1 MVPHIVTPV
10 LMAVTPTPS
19 PSSHPTVQKPD
30 RVSLLEELALRA
42 GNASVKGEWA
52 FTYRLKSEEF
62 QERCT
67 LNDYVALMTVAWAFY
82 GVPEG
87 STYVLDGVRIE
98 GDYGWIDSHLENDAV
113 RMNLDTDG
121 DVEPEVIWRDGAW
134 VFYLSPQDMAK
145 ENLCSLDFGVDD
157 PTPTDTPAP
166 SSTAVSADLWYGVEV
181 ADENRCSPYAAAGY
195 PYSQSVEALIVDDMG
210 GIIYGPYTG
219 SYFASTRETDIE
231 HIVARSEAHDSGL
244 SAADAGT
251 RSRFASDLLNLTLA
265 SPTVNRHKK
274 SGKDAAEWMP
284 DLNECW
290 FANRV
295 VQVRQEYGLTIDR
308 TEANALAAVLSS
320 CSSFEMVVV
329 SASGQAAPTPSPV
342 QSSSVDIL
350 AMWDDY
356 GIGRISCAEAR
367 NHGIAPV
374 RRGHPAYPYMNDRNG
389 DGVVC
394 E

>member
-210 GIIYGPYTG
+210 GIVYGSLY
-219 SYFASTRETDIE
+219 RELF
-231 HIVARSEAHDSGL
+231 RQ
-244 SAADAGT
+244 
-251 RSRFASDLLNLTLA
+251 
-265 SPTVNRHKK
+265 HK
-274 SGKDAAEWMP
+274 
-284 DLNECW
+284 
-290 FANRV
+290 
-295 VQVRQEYGLTIDR
+295 
-308 TEANALAAVLSS
+308 
-320 CSSFEMVVV
+320 
-329 SASGQAAPTPSPV
+329 
-342 QSSSVDIL
+342 
-350 AMWDDY
+350 
-356 GIGRISCAEAR
+356 
-367 NHGIAPV
+367 
-374 RRGHPAYPYMNDRNG
+374 G
-389 DGVVC
+389 D
-394 E
+394 